1 MITLLPNAPSRGD
14 PPDVFDPEADAW
26 AGALGLFTTELNALG
41 TAYNLATTGTSTS
54 SILIGTGDKT
64 FTTQAGLGFVP
75 GMQIRIANTATP
87 TNYMDGVVK
96 TYSSTTLVATISA
109 TSGSGTLAAWTISLG
124 ASAGG
129 ASLASNTFTGKQ
141 NFAQGADI
149 ACASTV
155 NLSSATGNTVR
166 LTGNTTVNAVTLSD
180 GSWVKA
186 VFTGTPILTYNATT
200 QNINSGGANITDV
213 AAGDSCFY
221 FAANGITYGIFTR
234 LNGKAVASTVT
245 SNVRQTVI
253 SGAVGGDAATCTI
266 SNATPG
272 VVTHTAHGKEA
283 NTPIVFTTTG
293 ALPTGL
299 SLLTQYYVSATGLTA
314 NTYQVSATAGGASIN
329 TSSAGSG
336 THTVTYGV
344 INNANGTPLLGGALG
359 ATSVV
364 TSNINAT
371 TPLRV
376 SYAGGYN
383 ASGQVDLVGTSTA
396 NLTFSSLSTN
406 GTMYG
411 FLTYSAGGNTTS
423 TGTLAPVVQQQG
435 IPSIVNGQY
444 TYNIKEAKMYLG
456 NGSVASAVNAVHVA
470 TFTVAA
476 SVVSAI
482 TWQPFQSDFNDAE
495 LLISPLIL
503 TTSGTIQEYTNIP
516 PNTKKV
522 NISFNANST
531 SGTSIPMVQLGDST
545 SYKTTGY
552 TGTSVT
558 SALTTGVLVYSSW
571 TAASLLY
578 GSITFTLVDPI
589 NNVWSFSITTALTGA
604 SGGGG
609 GLITLSS
616 QLTRIRLTMVNGT
629 DTFDAGSFS
638 VTCE

>member
-41 TAYNLATTGTSTS
+41 TAYNLATTGTSTTS
-54 SILIGTGDKT
+54 VLIGTGDKT

-166 LTGNTTVNAVTLSD
+166 LTGNTQVNAVTLAD

-186 VFTGTPILTYNATT
+186 VFTGTPILAYNATT
-200 QNINSGGANITDV
+200 QNLNSGAGNIQV
-213 AAGDSCFY
+213 VAGDTCFY
-221 FAANGITYGIFTR
+221 FAAQGVTYGIFAR
-234 LNGKAVASTVT
+234 ASGAAVAPVVT
-245 SNVRQTVI
+245 SNARQTVI

-423 TGTLAPVVQQQG
+423 TGTLAPIVQQQG

-456 NGSVASAVNAVHVA
+456 NGSVATAVNAVHVA

-482 TWQPFQSDFNDAE
+482 TWLDFQRDFASIGNERTWQNMTGSRATATTYYNTTGREIDV
-495 LLISPLIL
+495 LIAAVLTSTTLTVGSMTSPSFGSTTQTEVFSFKVPAGANYSL
-503 TTSGTIQEYTNIP
+503 TGI
-516 PNTKKV
+516 
-522 NISFNANST
+522 
-531 SGTSIPMVQLGDST
+531 TSITWLE
-545 SYKTTGY
+545 Y
-552 TGTSVT
+552 
-558 SALTTGVLVYSSW
+558 
-571 TAASLLY
+571 
-578 GSITFTLVDPI
+578 
-589 NNVWSFSITTALTGA
+589 
-604 SGGGG
+604 
-609 GLITLSS
+609 
-616 QLTRIRLTMVNGT
+616 R
-629 DTFDAGSFS
+629 
-638 VTCE
+638 